1 MGNIL
6 QTEQENRGAESDTDT
21 NTPNESANTT
31 VHVDDNPEIIARLER
46 CKATDI
52 LPALIA
58 RLALGRER
66 YGHGV
71 IIDSDTTEFGTA
83 YDDWLEMAHEEFY
96 DGIVYLT
103 AEEIRRERQNCV
115 DNGRGCLKIQH
126 IREARKMLID
136 AIRLLERSKYR

>member
-83 YDDWLEMAHEEFY
+83 CMLPDGRWL
-96 DGIVYLT
+96 IT
-103 AEEIRRERQNCV
+103 ERV
-115 DNGRGCLKIQH
+115 L
-126 IREARKMLID
+126 
-136 AIRLLERSKYR
+136 